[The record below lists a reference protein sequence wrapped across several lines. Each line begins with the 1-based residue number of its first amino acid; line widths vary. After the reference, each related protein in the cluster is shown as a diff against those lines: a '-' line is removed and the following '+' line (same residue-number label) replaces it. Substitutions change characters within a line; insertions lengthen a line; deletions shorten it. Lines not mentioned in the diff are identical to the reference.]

1 MPPRTSKAPGLKIG
15 RTLAN
20 GVKLPYWYARN
31 VVRDIMGFP
40 DPCIDLP
47 PGPPHEDMEAMRE
60 RLGPI
65 CREHTARLGA
75 YIKGLAAGAA
85 TVEDEEQ
92 HRNALLIAAFDGTV
106 RGAIKV
112 YRDHTESPFNEV
124 AANTRKT
131 YNDSLK
137 VIEQTVAGRLI
148 RKLAVADV
156 KRWYKQWRKPAV
168 TKDKEGNEVIGPE
181 RIDRAH
187 NAVAQFRAVLHF
199 CFSLGPKFDMCG
211 ELERRLVDGKVRF
224 ERRGAREQEMTYQ
237 LAYAFIKKSLE
248 MGDAGVIPP
257 DRALAMAIGTA
268 AQFELA
274 LRQKDV
280 IGSWANAVAD
290 TPHAEY
296 NGEGLMWTG
305 PFRWENI
312 PGWRFRLKTSK
323 TKGATGFLLTD
334 YPLLFP
340 LLERVP
346 HNERAGAIVKGEHGL
361 PVRERS
367 YRKWWRQIARAAGVP
382 DEVWSMDARAGAA
395 TEAEEAGID
404 EKKISGLLTHTQK
417 TTTERYIRRRER
429 GNSEIAKA
437 RAELRKAANDGGE
450 NGV

>member
-1 MPPRTSKAPGLKIG
+1 MPPTSKAPGLKIG

-47 PGPPHEDMEAMRE
+47 PGPPGEEMEAMRE
-60 RLGPI
+60 RLGPA
-65 CREHTARLGA
+65 CREHTARLNA
-75 YIKGLAAGAA
+75 YLEGLKSGAA
-85 TVEDEEQ
+85 TVEDESQ
-92 HRNALLIAAFDGTV
+92 RRNTLLIAAFDGTV
-106 RGAIKV
+106 KGAVKV
-112 YRDHTESPFNEV
+112 YRDHTESPFGDV

-137 VIEQTVAGRLI
+137 VIESTVGARLI
-148 RKLAVADV
+148 RNITVADI
-156 KRWYKQWRKPAV
+156 KRWYKLWRKPAPPKASAPENV
-168 TKDKEGNEVIGPE
+168 APRE

-248 MGDAGVIPP
+248 MGDAGLIPA
-257 DRALAMAIGTA
+257 DRALYMAIGTA

-280 IGSWANAVAD
+280 IGSWTNAVPA

-340 LLERVP
+340 LLDRVP
-346 HNERAGAIVKGEHGL
+346 HNERLGAIVKGEHGL

-395 TEAEEAGID
+395 TEAEEAGVTPT
-404 EKKISGLLTHTQK
+404 KISDLLTHTQK

-429 GNSEIAKA
+429 GNAEIAKA
-437 RAELRKAANDGGE
+437 RAELRKTANDGGE
-450 NGV
+450 NGA